1 MLVACSV
8 QAQPQEPEER
18 LLQISRNDEN
28 AELMLQSED
37 PEVLET
43 MQKVLDR
50 QREPISDPY
59 YYDLRIHYN
68 GKII

>member
-37 PEVLET
+37 PEVLE
-43 MQKVLDR
+43 KSSKFR
-50 QREPISDPY
+50 QRKQS
-59 YYDLRIHYN
+59 LM
-68 GKII
+68 